1 MPLPVQFCLCFK
13 KQSLKCHSSCH
24 SLHDFILEKAI
35 FCNLSRHFSND
46 FIATFSHFRKDKPI
60 SVKKIP
66 IKAVSQSNS
75 ITKWRKFLQKRGR
88 NNFYTNITNTIE
100 KELLQK
106 VRRAKNSLTQ
116 ILAKNKTK
124 QKHRKAKNYV
134 KMISTLSK
142 ADFCIKNN

>member
-1 MPLPVQFCLCFK
+1 MEKSLTKKLDQFWFIQLYIIPLPLPVQFYLCFK
-13 KQSLKCHSSCH
+13 KLSLKSHSSCY
-24 SLHDFILEKAI
+24 SLHDSILEKMHI
-35 FCNLSRHFSND
+35 E
-46 FIATFSHFRKDKPI
+46 
-60 SVKKIP
+60 
-66 IKAVSQSNS
+66 AVSQLHS

-142 ADFCIKNN
+142 ADFCIRNN